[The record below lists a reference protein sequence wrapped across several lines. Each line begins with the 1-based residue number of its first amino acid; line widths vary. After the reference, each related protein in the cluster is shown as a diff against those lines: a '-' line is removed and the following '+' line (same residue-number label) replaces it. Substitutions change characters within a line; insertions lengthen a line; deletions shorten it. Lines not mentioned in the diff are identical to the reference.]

1 MPNNEGK
8 MPVMPAQRSRVPVV
22 VVALGLAVVAGLFVC
37 WVLLA
42 QCDRKPLLA
51 APDTFDAQTV
61 LDREFAASTVPA
73 QNEALGENSGLG
85 DADDASQGD
94 AGVAEGA
101 GGAGSARNAGEN
113 PFAESDFTACAN
125 QTYYSI
131 LYFDEDTLYTSGN
144 SSRTPSASVIK
155 VFIMEY
161 AFHLMGTGAFAPDSA
176 VGGSTLSA
184 LVETM
189 IQDSNNEATNALI
202 DAFGMEEINGFLAES
217 GYSDTVLQRH
227 MLDNVARSAGL
238 ENFTSL
244 DDCMRVLEKLYANRE
259 TYPYS
264 EMLAIMEG
272 QNVRTKIPL
281 SLPADVSVA
290 NKTGEL
296 DDVENDIGI
305 VFAADEGSDYAIV
318 ALTYGP
324 FSSSGARSAI
334 AQLARSAY
342 DSRFAAS
349 PTQESD
355 AQ

>member
-1 MPNNEGK
+1 
-8 MPVMPAQRSRVPVV
+8 MPVMPAQRRRVPVV
-22 VVALGLAVVAGLFVC
+22 AVLGLAAVVGALVC

-42 QCDRKPLLA
+42 QCDRKPLLD
-51 APDTFDAQTV
+51 APDAFDVQTV
-61 LDREFAASTVPA
+61 LDREPTAYAPTD
-73 QNEALGENSGLG
+73 QNEVLTENTGLG

-94 AGVAEGA
+94 AGGA
-101 GGAGSARNAGEN
+101 GGAGSARDAGDD

-161 AFHLMGTGAFAPDSA
+161 AFHLMGTGAFAPDSVIGA
-176 VGGSTLSA
+176 STLSA

-202 DAFGMEEINGFLAES
+202 DAFGMDEINAFLAES

-238 ENFTSL
+238 ENLTSL
-244 DDCMRVLEKLYANRE
+244 DDCMRILEKLYANRE

-264 EMLAIMEG
+264 EMLAIMKG

-318 ALTYGP
+318 ALTFEP

-342 DSRFAAS
+342 DSRFATS
-349 PTQESD
+349 PTQQQAD